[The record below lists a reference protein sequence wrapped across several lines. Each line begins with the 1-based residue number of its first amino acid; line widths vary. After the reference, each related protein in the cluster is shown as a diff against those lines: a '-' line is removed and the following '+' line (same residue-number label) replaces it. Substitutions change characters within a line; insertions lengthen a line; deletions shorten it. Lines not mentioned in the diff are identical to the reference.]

1 MIIKD
6 EIWVNEEK
14 VLSGDI
20 SICYADQAFMDKI
33 RDEMMMNLEEEWDI
47 QNSIR
52 EIKELEKS
60 NKEQILVLANE
71 MEDLIEQKEQIS

>member
-1 MIIKD
+1 
-6 EIWVNEEK
+6 
-14 VLSGDI
+14 
-20 SICYADQAFMDKI
+20 
-33 RDEMMMNLEEEWDI
+33 MMMNLEEEWDI

-71 MEDLIEQKEQIS
+71 MEDLIE

>member
-1 MIIKD
+1 MD
-6 EIWVNEEK
+6 RIW
-14 VLSGDI
+14 
-20 SICYADQAFMDKI
+20 
-33 RDEMMMNLEEEWDI
+33 DEMMMNLEEEWDI

-71 MEDLIEQKEQIS
+71 MEDLIE